1 MHIYSVATRFTP
13 SLLRCFA
20 TAFLVVICNPLV
32 LFADNCPKGSRA
44 VTVSSLDSGEQVN
57 GPICVRVPA
66 NLLRYA
72 SALSF
77 QTTLTIVD
85 LTTPFAANQGGPPPT
100 DLSGIIKNFND
111 TVPSALHSMQADDE
125 ALVSMNGSLNAIR
138 VLVGD
143 SDTLFQSDGASGILA
158 AKNDSKFKNSLDKGA
173 EAVKMG
179 FTVLDNAVKHLQD
192 LQIGAQ
198 AINLTSP
205 PQTEPDKT
213 RLANL
218 LDALKAEI
226 AALTPYTSGGDKTAT
241 FIKQAQAFVIWK
253 DRIDGFTT
261 PNDFEVSRWVPCSLF
276 GNQTK
281 AIAITL
287 KRIDLLPTIDNS
299 PGTSADLTA
308 ATVTVNCPSP
318 FSISGGMAV
327 SFIRTQS
334 FGLIPTSTAGSYT
347 FGVINSTS
355 VSPMPIAMVHSR
367 LYESPNH
374 LVGFHVGFGIAV
386 HTQDDTAGGT
396 GAEYLLGAGVL
407 LFRTIYLTPGLQY
420 GRTAAL
426 STGYKV
432 GDAVPSGVTAAPTV
446 NKYTP
451 GFGLA
456 ITFTKP

>member
-1 MHIYSVATRFTP
+1 
-13 SLLRCFA
+13 
-20 TAFLVVICNPLV
+20 
-32 LFADNCPKGSRA
+32 
-44 VTVSSLDSGEQVN
+44 
-57 GPICVRVPA
+57 
-66 NLLRYA
+66 
-72 SALSF
+72 
-77 QTTLTIVD
+77 
-85 LTTPFAANQGGPPPT
+85 
-100 DLSGIIKNFND
+100 
-111 TVPSALHSMQADDE
+111 
-125 ALVSMNGSLNAIR
+125 
-138 VLVGD
+138 
-143 SDTLFQSDGASGILA
+143 
-158 AKNDSKFKNSLDKGA
+158 
-173 EAVKMG
+173 
-179 FTVLDNAVKHLQD
+179 
-192 LQIGAQ
+192 
-198 AINLTSP
+198 
-205 PQTEPDKT
+205 
-213 RLANL
+213 
-218 LDALKAEI
+218 
-226 AALTPYTSGGDKTAT
+226 
-241 FIKQAQAFVIWK
+241 
-253 DRIDGFTT
+253 
-261 PNDFEVSRWVPCSLF
+261 
-276 GNQTK
+276 
-281 AIAITL
+281 
-287 KRIDLLPTIDNS
+287 
-299 PGTSADLTA
+299 
-308 ATVTVNCPSP
+308 
-318 FSISGGMAV
+318 MAV